1 MAKEV
6 KKNDEVVKEVSEV
19 IEKKDSNYYYTL
31 PSILFAEW
39 IAINKWYRA
48 DSLWVLNYGEAI
60 SEGISTLELFSLYNS
75 TKIES

>member
-1 MAKEV
+1 MAKET
-6 KKNDEVVKEVSEV
+6 KKIESVTEV

-39 IAINKWYRA
+39 IAINKWYRV

-60 SEGISTLELFSLYNS
+60 SEGISTLDLFSLYNS

>member
-1 MAKEV
+1 MAKET
-6 KKNDEVVKEVSEV
+6 KKIDVMIESVTEV

-39 IAINKWYRA
+39 IAINKWQRV

>member
-1 MAKEV
+1 MAKETKKIDESV
-6 KKNDEVVKEVSEV
+6 KPVIEV

-39 IAINKWYRA
+39 IAINKWYRV
-48 DSLWVLNYGEAI
+48 DSLWHLNYGEAI

>member
-6 KKNDEVVKEVSEV
+6 KKIDEVVKEVTEV

-39 IAINKWYRA
+39 IAINKWDRV
-48 DSLWVLNYGEAI
+48 DSLWVLKYGEAI
-60 SEGISTLELFSLYNS
+60 SEGISTLELFALYNS
-75 TKIES
+75 TKTES

>member
-1 MAKEV
+1 MAKET
-6 KKNDEVVKEVSEV
+6 KKIESVTEV

-39 IAINKWYRA
+39 IAINKWYRV
-48 DSLWVLNYGEAI
+48 DSLWHINYGEAI

>member
-6 KKNDEVVKEVSEV
+6 KKIDESVKEITEV

-39 IAINKWYRA
+39 IAINQWYRKN
-48 DSLWVLNYGEAI
+48 SLWHLNYGEAI
-60 SEGISTLELFSLYNS
+60 SEGISTLDLFRIYNS
-75 TKIES
+75 TILES

>member
-1 MAKEV
+1 MAKET
-6 KKNDEVVKEVSEV
+6 KKFESVTEV

-31 PSILFAEW
+31 PSILFAEL
-39 IAINKWYRA
+39 IAINKWYRV
-48 DSLWVLNYGEAI
+48 DSLWHINYGEAI

>member
-1 MAKEV
+1 MAKET
-6 KKNDEVVKEVSEV
+6 KKIESVTEV

-39 IAINKWYRA
+39 IAINKWYRV